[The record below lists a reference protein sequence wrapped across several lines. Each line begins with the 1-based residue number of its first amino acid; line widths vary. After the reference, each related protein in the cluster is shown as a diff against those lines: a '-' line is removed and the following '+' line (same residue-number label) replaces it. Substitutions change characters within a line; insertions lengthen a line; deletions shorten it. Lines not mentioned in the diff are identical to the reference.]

1 MSDIILG
8 SLYLDSDRQAV
19 ASLFATIETLERLGK
34 PFSLRYVRDGVY
46 LAIRKIELVVD
57 G

>member
-1 MSDIILG
+1 MNEVVLG
-8 SLYLDSDRQAV
+8 NLFLDSDKHAV
-19 ASLFATIETLERLGK
+19 AALFATIETLERLGK
-34 PFSLRYVRDGVY
+34 PFSLRYVRVGVY